1 MQTLFQLM
9 PPSLA
14 TLPDQQ
20 RLEFRGNL
28 LSLATVAVQGGDA
41 ATALELTQICAR
53 TGPRMRELAYVQGL
67 CSLMLGDKQS
77 AKQFFE
83 AELGSYPDNEQA
95 KKMYAML

>member
-1 MQTLFQLM
+1 
-9 PPSLA
+9 
-14 TLPDQQ
+14 
-20 RLEFRGNL
+20 
-28 LSLATVAVQGGDA
+28 
-41 ATALELTQICAR
+41 
-53 TGPRMRELAYVQGL
+53 MRELAYVQGL